1 MATKRDIDAVA
12 GADSDEPL
20 QQPSTKRA
28 RNAGNQKKSKQSSE
42 PQTDL
47 TYGQRHC
54 FPGLDH
60 SVSNSD
66 EDLEFEDESDALA
79 YLKSVRQQASSIPH
93 LLVAPKSGPQLP
105 PHRATDGLA
114 YDDDDDRGASH
125 QRGAIDRSIYDD
137 GLGDQRGY
145 YEDGAYTAI
154 PDNLYSNNNNDHHPD
169 ADADPEADEDAAA
182 TNEAARI
189 ANAYFTSITTRFTT
203 LRQKLHLD
211 PPPAALAALTREQS
225 PHVGRFGHNSK
236 TFPIW
241 SARLQGADPAPAQ
254 VAAMDKGAVL
264 RLLRVA
270 LGGKLLRRGT
280 DLPERTSRWLWAL
293 LARLPGRGELD
304 HMEVGYVRELGKR
317 AALLMHSL
325 REMAALREEV
335 EGSGVGQ
342 GGNDDGLEGEEED
355 WDAEGEVV
363 DGDVDGEGGNSAPA
377 RGEVESVTAHDL
389 HRQEE
394 KIPAQTTSSDPPTRS
409 SSTVP
414 TSNPEAEVDTKAKDE
429 EAEDGQMEDGE
440 VDESA
445 PMDIDDGDFEAAKAR
460 LLANLDALDAQGPEK
475 QTADAAADS
484 VKEPA
489 FDPVRARM
497 NMRATLNMILTV
509 AGEFYGQRD
518 LLEFRDPFFGL

>member
-1 MATKRDIDAVA
+1 MTTKRDIDAVA
-12 GADSDEPL
+12 GTDSEEPFL
-20 QQPSTKRA
+20 QPSTKRA
-28 RNAGNQKKSKQSSE
+28 RNSGNQKKSKQSSE

-60 SVSNSD
+60 SVFNSD

-79 YLKSVRQQASSIPH
+79 YLKSVRQQASGIPH

-114 YDDDDDRGASH
+114 YDDDDDRGAGH
-125 QRGAIDRSIYDD
+125 EGDPIDRSIYDD
-137 GLGDQRGY
+137 GLGDPRGY

-154 PDNLYSNNNNDHHPD
+154 PDNLYSSNNNNNPHD
-169 ADADPEADEDAAA
+169 AYADPEADEDAAA
-182 TNEAARI
+182 NEAVRI
-189 ANAYFTSITTRFTT
+189 ANAYFNSITTRFTT

-211 PPPAALAALTREQS
+211 PPPTALAALTREQS

-241 SARLQGADPAPAQ
+241 SARLQDTDPAPAQ
-254 VAAMDKGAVL
+254 VAAMDKGAVF
-264 RLLRVA
+264 RLLRVV
-270 LGGKLLRRGT
+270 LGSKLLRRGT

-293 LARLPGRGELD
+293 LARLPDRGELD

-335 EGSGVGQ
+335 EGVGQ

-355 WDAEGEVV
+355 WEAEGEEVV
-363 DGDVDGEGGNSAPA
+363 DGDDEGGNSAPA
-377 RGEVESVTAHDL
+377 RREVESATADDH
-389 HRQEE
+389 HRQE
-394 KIPAQTTSSDPPTRS
+394 KIPAQTTSSEPPTRS
-409 SSTVP
+409 SSTLP
-414 TSNPEAEVDTKAKDE
+414 TSKPEAEVDTKAKDE

-460 LLANLDALDAQGPEK
+460 LLANLDALDTPGPEE
-475 QTADAAADS
+475 QTADAADS